1 MGAPPARTD
10 SFAWLLAI
18 ARDIALIVF
27 VVVYV
32 IHTV

>member
-1 MGAPPARTD
+1 MNAQSAV
-10 SFAWLLAI
+10 LLAVL
-18 ARDIALIVF
+18 RDIALIVF

>member
-1 MGAPPARTD
+1 MSTPPRTD

>member
-1 MGAPPARTD
+1 MTTRPARYGEF
-10 SFAWLLAI
+10 SVLLAI

>member
-1 MGAPPARTD
+1 MPRGDLT
-10 SFAWLLAI
+10 LAGFL
-18 ARDIALIVF
+18 ALCRDIALIVF

>member
-1 MGAPPARTD
+1 MSAPPHRYGDVAY
-10 SFAWLLAI
+10 LLAI
-18 ARDIALIVF
+18 ARDIAVIVF